1 MFDKCRLDC
10 SQKKGAVQLSFATEN
25 ILDRKLMPLKKI
37 QPEEALSAA
46 LMTAPET
53 VADLIPKE
61 ADYIWPVFRA
71 ISKAYLGAGGYY
83 LDFSRADV
91 LESSLP
97 LFLDRP
103 RGGSRK
109 KALKLQRNHS
119 FDVEDTLGY
128 IDQAE
133 WDTSPRFPAPG
144 INVVAGLDWKIAP
157 QEARGLLS
165 KPPLIDSVSI
175 SVAFDWEPSHPDLPW
190 WQFFDLLGHELD
202 GEVVR
207 IIVTEILELY
217 HIGLVWQGGDENAD
231 VIDTQPEK
239 ENNEGGLQQFVYAW
253 QDGEGFSAAKKERP
267 PEKPLLSSNPNWP
280 GHANSLKYTL
290 NKKECGFMKELTIS
304 NLAPLLAALQVDSLT
319 GEEDLVEKIK
329 LLSEANAEL
338 RENVAELKD
347 KAKIA
352 DQYLA
357 SERKEVLRLAGIL
370 KDGEPEETLLKMV
383 EDADLETLQYFKRD
397 FGKQVAEKFPEGGR
411 SSVEELETETA
422 AANDVDEAEYI
433 TGK

>member
-1 MFDKCRLDC
+1 
-10 SQKKGAVQLSFATEN
+10 
-25 ILDRKLMPLKKI
+25 
-37 QPEEALSAA
+37 
-46 LMTAPET
+46 
-53 VADLIPKE
+53 
-61 ADYIWPVFRA
+61 
-71 ISKAYLGAGGYY
+71 
-83 LDFSRADV
+83 
-91 LESSLP
+91 
-97 LFLDRP
+97 
-103 RGGSRK
+103 
-109 KALKLQRNHS
+109 
-119 FDVEDTLGY
+119 
-128 IDQAE
+128 
-133 WDTSPRFPAPG
+133 
-144 INVVAGLDWKIAP
+144 
-157 QEARGLLS
+157 
-165 KPPLIDSVSI
+165 
-175 SVAFDWEPSHPDLPW
+175 
-190 WQFFDLLGHELD
+190 
-202 GEVVR
+202 
-207 IIVTEILELY
+207 
-217 HIGLVWQGGDENAD
+217 
-231 VIDTQPEK
+231 
-239 ENNEGGLQQFVYAW
+239 
-253 QDGEGFSAAKKERP
+253 
-267 PEKPLLSSNPNWP
+267 
-280 GHANSLKYTL
+280 
-290 NKKECGFMKELTIS
+290 MKELTIS